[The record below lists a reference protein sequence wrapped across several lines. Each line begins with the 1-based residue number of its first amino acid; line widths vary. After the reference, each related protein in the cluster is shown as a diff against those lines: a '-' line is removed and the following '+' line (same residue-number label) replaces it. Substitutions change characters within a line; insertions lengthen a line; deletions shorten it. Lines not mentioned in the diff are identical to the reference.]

1 MKMTEQEMEFEAQE
15 FWDRCEAEA
24 SKLEITTDYYI
35 MEFTNG
41 FQLNTEEE

>member
-1 MKMTEQEMEFEAQE
+1 MNLEQEWKWTPKNFGINVKQKHLS
-15 FWDRCEAEA
+15 W
-24 SKLEITTDYYI
+24 KITTDYYL